1 MSALKKTVISHNISY
16 ILENNLLVFFFNYNH
31 VSIEEWRVLKNQFSK
46 INQVR
51 TLVVKNKIGNR
62 IVRQNTEENIQHRT
76 IENSLSNY
84 LLNKKTEQSFEKIYT
99 LFQGPTFLIGI
110 NSPEQSKQI
119 FNIVKKEKK
128 LVFVGGLYQEKQIN
142 HLDLDRLL
150 IVEKTAYT
158 SLIHIL
164 QSSLYITLL
173 YTYSNNL
180 YYWLKCNQ
188 NKQAG
193 TC

>member
-16 ILENNLLVFFFNYNH
+16 FLENNLLVFFFNYNH
-31 VSIEEWRVLKNQFSK
+31 MSIEEWRVLKNQFSK

-62 IVRQNTEENIQHRT
+62 IVRQNIEENIDHKI
-76 IENSLSNY
+76 IENSLPDYSS
-84 LLNKKTEQSFEKIYT
+84 NKKREQSFEKINT

-128 LVFVGGLYQEKQIN
+128 LIFVGGLYQKKQIN
-142 HLDLDRLL
+142 HLDVDRLL
-150 IVEKTAYT
+150 MVEKTAYT
-158 SLIHIL
+158 SLINIL
-164 QSSLYITLL
+164 QSSLYTTLL
-173 YTYSNNL
+173 TTYSNNL
-180 YYWLKCNQ
+180 YYLLKCHSNR
-188 NKQAG
+188 QADIS
-193 TC
+193 